1 MTILTSITI
10 IISIIIIGI
19 FNIISGYF
27 KPEVILNRKNNKT
40 KRALIAYKM
49 KLNSLI
55 ENVENAIVDEEGVIL
70 DDMLEELKTMK
81 KVIDKL

>member
-1 MTILTSITI
+1 MTVLTSITI
-10 IISIIIIGI
+10 IICILIISIA
-19 FNIISGYF
+19 NIISGYF

-40 KRALIAYKM
+40 KRVLIAYKT

-55 ENVENAIVDEEGVIL
+55 KKVEDAIIGEEGVIL
-70 DDMLEELKTMK
+70 DDMLEDLQTMK

>member
-1 MTILTSITI
+1 MSILTAITI
-10 IISIIIIGI
+10 IICVLIISIT
-19 FNIISGYF
+19 NIISGYF

-49 KLNSLI
+49 ELNSLI
-55 ENVENAIVDEEGVIL
+55 KKVEDAIFGKEGVIL
-70 DDMLEELKTMK
+70 DDMLEDLQTMK

>member
-1 MTILTSITI
+1 MSILTSITI
-10 IISIIIIGI
+10 IICVLIIGI
-19 FNIISGYF
+19 TNIISGYF

-40 KRALIAYKM
+40 KRALIVYKT

-55 ENVENAIVDEEGVIL
+55 KKVEDAIIDEKGVIL
-70 DDMLEELKTMK
+70 DDILEDLQTMK

>member
-1 MTILTSITI
+1 MSVLTSITI
-10 IISIIIIGI
+10 IICILIISIT
-19 FNIISGYF
+19 NIISGYF

-55 ENVENAIVDEEGVIL
+55 KKVEDAIIDEEGVIL
-70 DDMLEELKTMK
+70 DDMLEDLQTMK

>member
-1 MTILTSITI
+1 MSILTSITI
-10 IISIIIIGI
+10 IICVLIIGI
-19 FNIISGYF
+19 TNIISGYF

-40 KRALIAYKM
+40 KRVLIVYKT

-55 ENVENAIVDEEGVIL
+55 KKVEDAIFDEKGVIL
-70 DDMLEELKTMK
+70 DDMLEDLQTMK

>member
-1 MTILTSITI
+1 MSILTSITI

-40 KRALIAYKM
+40 KRALIAYKI
-49 KLNSLI
+49 KLDSLI
-55 ENVENAIVDEEGVIL
+55 KNVENAILGEEDVIL
-70 DDMLEELKTMK
+70 DDMLEDLQTMK

>member
-10 IISIIIIGI
+10 ITCVLIIGI
-19 FNIISGYF
+19 VNIISGYF

-49 KLNSLI
+49 KLDSLI
-55 ENVENAIVDEEGVIL
+55 KNVENAMFGEEGVIL
-70 DDMLEELKTMK
+70 DDMLEDLQTMK

>member
-1 MTILTSITI
+1 MTVLTSITI
-10 IISIIIIGI
+10 ITCVIIIGI
-19 FNIISGYF
+19 VNIISGYF

-40 KRALIAYKM
+40 KRVLIAYKT

-55 ENVENAIVDEEGVIL
+55 KKVEDAIIGEEGVIL
-70 DDMLEELKTMK
+70 DDILEDLQTMK

>member
-1 MTILTSITI
+1 MNVLTSLTIITCVL
-10 IISIIIIGI
+10 IISIT
-19 FNIISGYF
+19 NIISGYF

-55 ENVENAIVDEEGVIL
+55 KKVEDAIIDEEGVIL
-70 DDMLEELKTMK
+70 DDMLEDLQTMK

>member
-1 MTILTSITI
+1 MTVLTSITI
-10 IISIIIIGI
+10 IICVLIIGI
-19 FNIISGYF
+19 TNIISGYF

-40 KRALIAYKM
+40 KRVLIAYET

-55 ENVENAIVDEEGVIL
+55 KKVEDAIIGEEGVIL
-70 DDMLEELKTMK
+70 DDILEDLQTMK